1 MAKKEISHQPEEI
14 DAPEPLPPAPAPADA
29 PDGGREVALFVC
41 VICGKEKRGQKHYSF
56 ACASCINALP

>member
-1 MAKKEISHQPEEI
+1 MAKKEISPDHEHV
-14 DAPEPLPPAPAPADA
+14 PEPLPPAPDA
-29 PDGGREVALFVC
+29 GREVALFVC